1 MKYEF
6 FIGLRYLLARRSETF
21 ISLITVISILG
32 VTISVITLNVTVAV
46 MTGFEEAIR
55 DRLLGV
61 NAHILLFKS
70 GEYLDEY
77 QELIPKLMQEEGVQS
92 VAPTVFG
99 QAIITSGSRVSGVVL
114 RGIDPGEKDEGIVAI
129 RRFITEGSLQGLKTL
144 HKVQIKDRY
153 VELPGVILGIRLA
166 GQLGVMVGE
175 PIQVLSPLG
184 NPTPLGVIP
193 KVRRFVVAG
202 LFDSGWSEYDSSLA
216 YMYLSDAQQFFE
228 LGDVVTNIGIRVKDV
243 DQAQEIARRIQQG
256 LGFPY
261 LTEDWSRLWPNLFSA
276 LRLERWVYILVLL
289 LMVLIAAFNIIS
301 TLIMM
306 VMEKR
311 RDIAI
316 LQSMGAT
323 RSSIRRIFLIKGCV
337 IGAVGTVLGVVL
349 GLGICLLIQRY
360 QFIELP
366 RDVFLV
372 STVPVSISAGYFAL
386 VAGASFL
393 ICLLASIYPARQ
405 AARLDPV
412 EIIRYE

>member
-1 MKYEF
+1 MKYEL

-261 LTEDWSRLWPNLFSA
+261 MTEDWSRLWPNLFSA

>member
-261 LTEDWSRLWPNLFSA
+261 MTEDWSRLWPNLFSA

-323 RSSIRRIFLIKGCV
+323 RRGIRRIFLIKGCV

-372 STVPVSISAGYFAL
+372 STVPVSISAGYFVL

>member
-261 LTEDWSRLWPNLFSA
+261 MTEDWSRLWPNLFSA

>member
-61 NAHILLFKS
+61 NAHILLFKP

-261 LTEDWSRLWPNLFSA
+261 MTEDWSRLWPNLFSA

-372 STVPVSISAGYFAL
+372 STVPVSISAGYFVL
-386 VAGASFL
+386 VAVASFL

>member
-216 YMYLSDAQQFFE
+216 YMHLSDAQQFFE

-261 LTEDWSRLWPNLFSA
+261 MTEDWSRLWPNLFSA

-372 STVPVSISAGYFAL
+372 STVPVSISAGYFVL

>member
-261 LTEDWSRLWPNLFSA
+261 MTEDWSRLWPNLFSA

-323 RSSIRRIFLIKGCV
+323 RRGIRRIFLIKGCV

-386 VAGASFL
+386 VAVTSFL

>member
-1 MKYEF
+1 MKYEL

-261 LTEDWSRLWPNLFSA
+261 MTEDWSRLWPNLFSA

-323 RSSIRRIFLIKGCV
+323 RRGIRRIFLIKGCV

-372 STVPVSISAGYFAL
+372 STVPVSISAGYFVL